1 MYIAIQAHSASWS
14 LSYPVP
20 ACAPA
25 ILRRF
30 MEATDRKLQS
40 NSTSKNPEIPV
51 EVLATLAE
59 IGEEVNASLDLDEV
73 LAHTAV
79 LIKRHIDYEFFGV
92 LMVNEEGGY
101 LTHRFAIGYPPG
113 LAENLKV
120 PIGQGLTGTAA
131 ATGHPVRVGDV
142 TQDPR
147 YINAIDTVRS
157 ELAVPLM
164 FRGTCIGVLD
174 IQSRLPDYFTKDQQN
189 ILTLLASRL
198 AIAIENARLFQKERA
213 QGETLM
219 VLTEV
224 SREISS
230 ILDVEELLRRAAELV
245 KRVIDYQIVSI
256 MLYDDEQRVFRH
268 RLDVKH
274 GQRVQGKLRVA
285 ASEGIVGAAA
295 TLREPVL
302 VPDVTSDPRYLM
314 VNPETRSELAI
325 PMIYKNKVT
334 GVLDL
339 ESPQL
344 NYFTEEHVQTLTI
357 LAANLAVALEN
368 ARLYEQV
375 ARDEARM
382 ERDLQAAKR
391 IQGALLRA
399 VPAEDYGVDIAARY
413 ISAREVCGD
422 LYDFLRYGPQQLGI
436 ALGDVSGKGTAAA
449 LFGAVSIGIMRSL
462 APQKLQPAEML
473 RQMNQLVGERR
484 IEGRFMTACFATW
497 QKGRRKFRIANAGQS
512 QPLLYKDGRCGKI
525 ELTGFPLGI
534 FEETSYDEW
543 SVTLQP
549 GDIVVF
555 HSDGIAETMNSEG
568 QFFGTERLRKLIETH
583 RELSATEL
591 SDTILREV
599 DWFAQSAPLSDDRTL
614 VVLKAR

>member
-1 MYIAIQAHSASWS
+1 MD
-14 LSYPVP
+14 
-20 ACAPA
+20 
-25 ILRRF
+25 
-30 MEATDRKLQS
+30 ATDPKTQ
-40 NSTSKNPEIPV
+40 TSSAPLSKEMSA
-51 EVLATLAE
+51 EVLATLTE
-59 IGEEVNASLDLDEV
+59 IGEEVNASLDLEEV
-73 LAHTAV
+73 LARAAA

-92 LMVNEEGGY
+92 LMVDCDGNC
-101 LTHRFAIGYPPG
+101 LRHRFAVGYPPG
-113 LAENLKV
+113 LAENLRI
-120 PIGQGLTGTAA
+120 PIGQGITGTAA
-131 ATGHPVRVGDV
+131 ATGHSVRVGDV

-174 IQSRLPDYFTKDQQN
+174 IQSRQPDYFTKDQQN

-256 MLYDDEQRVFRH
+256 MLYDEEQKVFRH

-302 VPDVTSDPRYLM
+302 VPDVTVDERYLL

-325 PMIYKNKVT
+325 PMLHKGKVI

-344 NYFTEEHVQTLTI
+344 NYFTEEHVQTLSI
-357 LAANLAVALEN
+357 LAANLAVSLEN
-368 ARLYEQV
+368 ARLYERV
-375 ARDEARM
+375 AKDEARL

-391 IQGALLRA
+391 IQGALLRP
-399 VPAEDYGVDIAARY
+399 VPTSDYGLDVAARY
-413 ISAREVCGD
+413 LSAREVCGD
-422 LYDFLRYGPQQLGI
+422 LYEFLRYGPQQLGI

-449 LFGAVSIGIMRSL
+449 LYGAVAIGIMRSL

-473 RQMNQLVGERR
+473 RQMNQVIGERR

-497 QKGRRKFRIANAGQS
+497 QKGRQKLRVANAGQS
-512 QPLLYKDGRCGKI
+512 QPLLYKGGKCDRI
-525 ELTGFPLGI
+525 ELAGFPLGI
-534 FEETSYDEW
+534 FEEVQYDEW
-543 SVTLQP
+543 GVTLDV
-549 GDIVVF
+549 GDILIF
-555 HSDGIAETMNSEG
+555 HSDGIAETANSEG
-568 QFFGTERLRKLIETH
+568 QFFGTTRLRRLIEQHHEITSA
-583 RELSATEL
+583 ELADL
-591 SDTILREV
+591 ILREV

-614 VVLKAR
+614 VILKVK

>member
-1 MYIAIQAHSASWS
+1 MD
-14 LSYPVP
+14 
-20 ACAPA
+20 
-25 ILRRF
+25 
-30 MEATDRKLQS
+30 ATDPKTQS
-40 NSTSKNPEIPV
+40 NSAALSSEMSA
-51 EVLATLAE
+51 EVLATFTE

-73 LAHTAV
+73 LSHAAA
-79 LIKRHIDYEFFGV
+79 LIKRHIDYELFGV
-92 LMVNEEGGY
+92 LMVDCDGDC
-101 LTHRFAIGYPPG
+101 LRHRFAVGYPPG
-113 LAENLKV
+113 LAENLRV
-120 PIGQGLTGTAA
+120 PIGQGITGTAA
-131 ATGHPVRVGDV
+131 ATGHSVRVGDV
-142 TQDPR
+142 SQDPR

-164 FRGTCIGVLD
+164 FRGKCIGVLD
-174 IQSRLPDYFTKDQQN
+174 IQSRQPDYFTKDQQN

-213 QGETLM
+213 QSETLM

-256 MLYDDEQRVFRH
+256 MLYDEEQKVFRH

-302 VPDVTSDPRYLM
+302 VPDVTADDRYLL

-325 PMIYKNKVT
+325 PMLHKGKVI

-344 NYFTEEHVQTLTI
+344 NYFTEEHVQTLSI
-357 LAANLAVALEN
+357 LAANLAVSLEN

-375 ARDEARM
+375 ANAEARL

-391 IQGALLRA
+391 IQGALLRP
-399 VPAEDYGVDIAARY
+399 VPTSDYGLDVAARY
-413 ISAREVCGD
+413 LSAREVCGD
-422 LYDFLRYGPQQLGI
+422 LYEFLRYGPQQLGI

-449 LFGAVSIGIMRSL
+449 LYGAVAIGIMRSL

-473 RQMNQLVGERR
+473 RQMNQVIGERR

-497 QKGRRKFRIANAGQS
+497 QKGRQKLRVANAGQS
-512 QPLLYKDGRCGKI
+512 QPLLYKGGKCDRI
-525 ELTGFPLGI
+525 ELAGFPLGI
-534 FEETSYDEW
+534 FEEVQYDEW
-543 SVTLQP
+543 GVTLDV
-549 GDIVVF
+549 GDILVF
-555 HSDGIAETMNSEG
+555 HSDGIAETANSEG
-568 QFFGTERLRKLIETH
+568 QFFGTTRIRRLIEQH
-583 RELSATEL
+583 HELTSAEL
-591 SDTILREV
+591 ADQILREV
-599 DWFAQSAPLSDDRTL
+599 DWFSQSAPLSDDRTL
-614 VVLKAR
+614 VILKVK

>member
-1 MYIAIQAHSASWS
+1 MD
-14 LSYPVP
+14 
-20 ACAPA
+20 
-25 ILRRF
+25 
-30 MEATDRKLQS
+30 ATDPKTQ
-40 NSTSKNPEIPV
+40 TSSAPLSKEMSA
-51 EVLATLAE
+51 EVLATLTE
-59 IGEEVNASLDLDEV
+59 IGEEVNASLDLEEV
-73 LAHTAV
+73 LARAAA

-92 LMVNEEGGY
+92 LMVDCDGNC
-101 LTHRFAIGYPPG
+101 LRHRFAVGYPPG
-113 LAENLKV
+113 LAENLRV
-120 PIGQGLTGTAA
+120 PIGQGITGTAA
-131 ATGHPVRVGDV
+131 ATGHSVRVGDV

-174 IQSRLPDYFTKDQQN
+174 IQSRQPDYFTKDQQN

-198 AIAIENARLFQKERA
+198 AIAVENARLFQKERA

-256 MLYDDEQRVFRH
+256 MLYDEEQKVFRH

-302 VPDVTSDPRYLM
+302 VPDVTADERYLL

-325 PMIYKNKVT
+325 PMLHKGKVI

-344 NYFTEEHVQTLTI
+344 NYFTEEHVQTLSI
-357 LAANLAVALEN
+357 LAANLAVSLEN

-375 ARDEARM
+375 AKDEARL

-391 IQGALLRA
+391 IQGALLRP
-399 VPAEDYGVDIAARY
+399 VPTSDYGLDVAARY
-413 ISAREVCGD
+413 LSAREVCGD
-422 LYDFLRYGPQQLGI
+422 LYEFLHYGPQQLGI

-449 LFGAVSIGIMRSL
+449 LYGAVAIGIMRSL

-473 RQMNQLVGERR
+473 RQMNQVIGERR

-497 QKGRRKFRIANAGQS
+497 QKGRQKLRVANAGQS
-512 QPLLYKDGRCGKI
+512 QPLLYKGGKCDRI
-525 ELTGFPLGI
+525 ELAGFPLGI
-534 FEETSYDEW
+534 FEEVQYDEW
-543 SVTLQP
+543 GVTLDV
-549 GDIVVF
+549 GDILVF
-555 HSDGIAETMNSEG
+555 HSDGIAETANTEG
-568 QFFGTERLRKLIETH
+568 QFFGTTRLRRLIEKHHEITSA
-583 RELSATEL
+583 ELADL
-591 SDTILREV
+591 ILREV

-614 VVLKAR
+614 VILKVK

>member
-1 MYIAIQAHSASWS
+1 MNATGSNPQSQETTEQSAVS
-14 LSYPVP
+14 
-20 ACAPA
+20 
-25 ILRRF
+25 
-30 MEATDRKLQS
+30 M
-40 NSTSKNPEIPV
+40 
-51 EVLATLAE
+51 EVLTTLSE

-73 LAHTAV
+73 LSHTAV

-92 LMVNEEGGY
+92 LMLDEAGSY

-113 LAENLKV
+113 LAENLRV
-120 PIGQGLTGTAA
+120 PVGQGITGTAVS
-131 ATGHPVRVGDV
+131 TGQPVRVSD
-142 TQDPR
+142 TSQDPR
-147 YINAIDTVRS
+147 YINAIESVKS
-157 ELAVPLM
+157 ELAVPLI
-164 FRGTCIGVLD
+164 FRGKCVGVLD
-174 IQSRLPDYFTKDQQN
+174 IQSRHLNYFTKDQQR
-189 ILTLLASRL
+189 IVTLLASRL
-198 AIAIENARLFQKERA
+198 AVAIENARLFQKVRTQA
-213 QGETLM
+213 ETLL
-219 VLTEV
+219 VLNEV

-256 MLYDDEQRVFRH
+256 MLYDEEQKVFRH
-268 RLDVKH
+268 RMDVKH

-285 ASEGIVGAAA
+285 ATEGIVGAAA

-302 VPDVTSDPRYLM
+302 VPDVTTDPRYLM

-325 PMIYKNKVT
+325 PMIFKGKVI

-344 NYFTEEHVQTLTI
+344 HYFTEEHVQTLTI
-357 LAANLAVALEN
+357 LAANLAVSLEN

-391 IQGALLRA
+391 IQGALLRP
-399 VPAEDYGVDIAARY
+399 VPTDDYGLDVAARY
-413 ISAREVCGD
+413 LSAREVCGD

-449 LFGAVSIGIMRSL
+449 LYGAVSIGIMRSL

-497 QKGRRKFRIANAGQS
+497 QKGRQKLRVANAGQS
-512 QPLLYKDGRCGKI
+512 QPLLYKDGRCDRI

-534 FEETSYDEW
+534 FEDVTYDEW
-543 SVTLQP
+543 GVTLKT
-549 GDIVVF
+549 GDILVF
-555 HSDGIAETMNSEG
+555 HSDGIAETYNSEG
-568 QFFGTERLRKLIETH
+568 QLFGNERLRKLIEQH
-583 RELSATEL
+583 HEISAAEMADRVL
-591 SDTILREV
+591 NEV
-599 DWFAQSAPLSDDRTL
+599 DWFSQSAPLSDDRTL
-614 VVLKAR
+614 VVMKVK

>member
-1 MYIAIQAHSASWS
+1 MD
-14 LSYPVP
+14 
-20 ACAPA
+20 
-25 ILRRF
+25 
-30 MEATDRKLQS
+30 ATDPKTQ
-40 NSTSKNPEIPV
+40 TSSAPLSKEMSA
-51 EVLATLAE
+51 EVLATLTE
-59 IGEEVNASLDLDEV
+59 IGEEVNASLDLEEV
-73 LAHTAV
+73 LARAAA

-92 LMVNEEGGY
+92 LMVDCDGNC
-101 LTHRFAIGYPPG
+101 LRHRFAVGYPPG
-113 LAENLKV
+113 LAENLRI
-120 PIGQGLTGTAA
+120 PIGQGITGTAA
-131 ATGHPVRVGDV
+131 ATGHSVRVGDV

-164 FRGTCIGVLD
+164 FRGNCIGVLD
-174 IQSRLPDYFTKDQQN
+174 IQSRQPDYFTKDQQN

-256 MLYDDEQRVFRH
+256 MLYDEEQKVFRH

-302 VPDVTSDPRYLM
+302 VPDVTVDERYLL

-325 PMIYKNKVT
+325 PMLHKGKVI

-344 NYFTEEHVQTLTI
+344 NYFTEEHVQTLSI
-357 LAANLAVALEN
+357 LAANLAVSLEN
-368 ARLYEQV
+368 ARLYERV
-375 ARDEARM
+375 AKDEARL

-391 IQGALLRA
+391 IQGALLRP
-399 VPAEDYGVDIAARY
+399 VPTSDYGLDVAARY
-413 ISAREVCGD
+413 LSAREVCGD
-422 LYDFLRYGPQQLGI
+422 LYEFLRYGPQQLGI

-449 LFGAVSIGIMRSL
+449 LYGAVAIGIMRSL

-473 RQMNQLVGERR
+473 RQMNQVIGERR
-484 IEGRFMTACFATW
+484 VEGRFMTACFATW
-497 QKGRRKFRIANAGQS
+497 QKGRQKLRVANAGQS
-512 QPLLYKDGRCGKI
+512 QPLLYKGGKCDRI
-525 ELTGFPLGI
+525 ELAGFPLGI
-534 FEETSYDEW
+534 FEEVQYDEW
-543 SVTLQP
+543 GVTLDV
-549 GDIVVF
+549 GDILVF
-555 HSDGIAETMNSEG
+555 HSDGIAETADSEG
-568 QFFGTERLRKLIETH
+568 QFFGTTRLRRLIEQHHEITSA
-583 RELSATEL
+583 ELADL
-591 SDTILREV
+591 ILREV

-614 VVLKAR
+614 VILKVK

>member
-1 MYIAIQAHSASWS
+1 MN
-14 LSYPVP
+14 
-20 ACAPA
+20 
-25 ILRRF
+25 
-30 MEATDRKLQS
+30 ATGSNPQS
-40 NSTSKNPEIPV
+40 QETTEQSDVSM
-51 EVLATLAE
+51 EVLTTLSE

-73 LAHTAV
+73 LSHTAV

-92 LMVNEEGGY
+92 LMLDEAGSY

-113 LAENLKV
+113 LAENLRV
-120 PIGQGLTGTAA
+120 PVGQGITGTAVS
-131 ATGHPVRVGDV
+131 TGQPVRVSD
-142 TQDPR
+142 TSQDPR
-147 YINAIDTVRS
+147 YINAIESVKS
-157 ELAVPLM
+157 ELAVPLI
-164 FRGTCIGVLD
+164 FRGKCVGVLD
-174 IQSRLPDYFTKDQQN
+174 IQSRHLNYFTKDQQR
-189 ILTLLASRL
+189 IVTLLASRL
-198 AIAIENARLFQKERA
+198 AVAIENARLFQKVRA
-213 QGETLM
+213 QAETLL
-219 VLTEV
+219 VLNEV

-256 MLYDDEQRVFRH
+256 MLYDEEQKVFRH

-285 ASEGIVGAAA
+285 ATEGIVGAAA

-302 VPDVTSDPRYLM
+302 VPDVTTDPRYLM

-325 PMIYKNKVT
+325 PMIFKGKVI

-344 NYFTEEHVQTLTI
+344 HYFTEEHVQTLTI
-357 LAANLAVALEN
+357 LAANLAVSLEN

-391 IQGALLRA
+391 IQGALLRP
-399 VPAEDYGVDIAARY
+399 VPADDYGLDVAARY
-413 ISAREVCGD
+413 LSAREVCGD

-449 LFGAVSIGIMRSL
+449 LYGAVSIGIMRSL

-497 QKGRRKFRIANAGQS
+497 QKGRQKLRVANAGQS
-512 QPLLYKDGRCGKI
+512 QPLLYKDGRCDRI

-534 FEETSYDEW
+534 FEDVTYDEW
-543 SVTLQP
+543 GVTLKT
-549 GDIVVF
+549 GDILVF
-555 HSDGIAETMNSEG
+555 HSDGIAETYNSEG
-568 QFFGTERLRKLIETH
+568 QLFGNERLRKLIEQH
-583 RELSATEL
+583 HEISAAEMADRVL
-591 SDTILREV
+591 NEV
-599 DWFAQSAPLSDDRTL
+599 DWFSQSAPLSDDRTL
-614 VVLKAR
+614 VVMKVK